1 MFYPMEV
8 LYAHITVLEIKKGD
22 KRMGEFEINYMDE
35 FINALKEDR
44 GYDYIANNAHN
55 FSKEEL
61 KRIILELLYELINE
75 THKPNIENAIEE
87 LEEFYAD

>member
-1 MFYPMEV
+1 MS
-8 LYAHITVLEIKKGD
+8 EINLQYWRLRRETKT
-22 KRMGEFEINYMDE
+22 MGEINYVDE
-35 FINALKEDR
+35 FINALKEDM

-61 KRIILELLYELINE
+61 KRIILELLYELTNE
-75 THKPNIENAIEE
+75 THKPNIENVIEE

>member
-1 MFYPMEV
+1 
-8 LYAHITVLEIKKGD
+8 
-22 KRMGEFEINYMDE
+22 MGEEINYMDE
-35 FINALKEDR
+35 LINALREDM
-44 GYDYIANNAHN
+44 GYDYIANNAHK

-61 KRIILELLYELINE
+61 KRIILELLYELTNE